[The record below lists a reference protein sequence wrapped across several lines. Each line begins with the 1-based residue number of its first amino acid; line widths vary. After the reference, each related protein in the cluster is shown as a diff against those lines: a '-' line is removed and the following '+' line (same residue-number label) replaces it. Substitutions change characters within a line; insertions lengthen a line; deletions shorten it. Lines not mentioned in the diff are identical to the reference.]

1 MASLID
7 SNDPKILNKNLE
19 KILEHY
25 EELKKDFDN
34 TTKELQNVTLEL
46 NKARRRAEEWN
57 QISSSTKRNKLELDI
72 EFKRISDMK
81 KENDINIRE
90 LTTKLT
96 ELQIKYDNK
105 NNNKTENEQRKVK
118 DLAEVDQE
126 KESLKNHQRNY
137 DKQLD
142 DERRLLQSK
151 FVDAKL
157 ELQKSIQKEVDDLKL
172 RHDRQLGELER
183 NKRRIMSDIIDT
195 SEKKKIIKLDH
206 ENHQLNTKLESL
218 HRLSAEKSQFIS
230 EIEKKLRREL
240 LNIEVQGTSKIDWLK
255 EQSTPSDILRHF
267 KMQERKIEQLRYKLN
282 QTEEEVAFENRQTVH
297 SENISKELQRELH
310 DEELRHQRLEAVKD
324 DLEKRLTDRV
334 EQLERELNSKNSQLE
349 AEFSTLQLQ
358 LEASITDKDDLISVI
373 QQEIEEISQLVRDS
387 KLNTQ
392 KLSGKLVDRL
402 DTDRNKF
409 TYL

>member
-1 MASLID
+1 
-7 SNDPKILNKNLE
+7 
-19 KILEHY
+19 
-25 EELKKDFDN
+25 
-34 TTKELQNVTLEL
+34 
-46 NKARRRAEEWN
+46 
-57 QISSSTKRNKLELDI
+57 
-72 EFKRISDMK
+72 
-81 KENDINIRE
+81 
-90 LTTKLT
+90 
-96 ELQIKYDNK
+96 
-105 NNNKTENEQRKVK
+105 
-118 DLAEVDQE
+118 
-126 KESLKNHQRNY
+126 
-137 DKQLD
+137 
-142 DERRLLQSK
+142 
-151 FVDAKL
+151 VDAKL

-195 SEKKKIIKLDH
+195 SEKKIIKLDH
-206 ENHQLNTKLESL
+206 ENHQLHTNLESL
-218 HRLSAEKSQFIS
+218 HRLSAEKAQTIS

-334 EQLERELNSKNSQLE
+334 EQLERDLNSKNSQLE

-358 LEASITDKDDLISVI
+358 LEASITDKDDLISVL

-409 TYL
+409 TELEKEKRDASVQLRKAKKELEEEKQRAVEAEENAQKNKKQYFTLLQEIETLQANQQKLEKVERRILTRI

>member
-1 MASLID
+1 
-7 SNDPKILNKNLE
+7 
-19 KILEHY
+19 
-25 EELKKDFDN
+25 
-34 TTKELQNVTLEL
+34 
-46 NKARRRAEEWN
+46 
-57 QISSSTKRNKLELDI
+57 LELDI
-72 EFKRISDMK
+72 EFKRISDLK
-81 KENDINIRE
+81 KENDILIRE

-195 SEKKKIIKLDH
+195 SEKKIIKLDH
-206 ENHQLNTKLESL
+206 ENHQLHTNLESL
-218 HRLSAEKSQFIS
+218 HRLSAEKAQTIS

-349 AEFSTLQLQ
+349 AEFSTLQFQ

-409 TYL
+409 TELEKEKRDASVQLRKAKKELEEYKQHAAESEENAQKNKKQYFTLLQEIETLQANQQKLEKVERRLLTRI